1 MKIKVKYSSS
11 IKNINTILDSIS
23 KEYSII
29 KEEIGYNDIFEVYD
43 GNNLVYTF
51 SDDFNNNILTQDIV
65 LEKIKNYLL
74 NRNLRNSGFNTIS
87 NDNIDLD
94 EY

>member
-23 KEYSII
+23 QKYSII
-29 KEEIGYNDIFEVYD
+29 KEEVGDNDIFEVYD
-43 GNNLVYTF
+43 ENNLLYTF
-51 SDDFNNNILTQDIV
+51 SDDFNNNTLTQDIV

>member
-29 KEEIGYNDIFEVYD
+29 KEEIGDNDIFEVYD

>member
-23 KEYSII
+23 QEYSII
-29 KEEIGYNDIFEVYD
+29 KEEIGDNDIFEVYD
-43 GNNLVYTF
+43 ENNLLYTF
-51 SDDFNNNILTQDIV
+51 SDDFNNNTLTQDIV

>member
-51 SDDFNNNILTQDIV
+51 SDDFNNNILIQDIV

>member
-74 NRNLRNSGFNTIS
+74 NRNLRKSGFNTIS

>member
-11 IKNINTILDSIS
+11 IKNIDTILDSVS
-23 KEYSII
+23 QEYTII
-29 KEEIGYNDIFEVYD
+29 KEECGNNNIFEIYD

-51 SDDFNNNILTQDIV
+51 SDDFNNNTLTQDIV

-74 NRNLRNSGFNTIS
+74 NRNLRNSGFDSIT

>member
-29 KEEIGYNDIFEVYD
+29 KEEIGDNYIFEVYD

>member
-1 MKIKVKYSSS
+1 MKIKVKYSPS

-23 KEYSII
+23 QEYSII
-29 KEEIGYNDIFEVYD
+29 KEKIRDNDIFEVYD

-74 NRNLRNSGFNTIS
+74 NRTLRNSGFDTIS

>member
-1 MKIKVKYSSS
+1 MKIKVKYSPS

-23 KEYSII
+23 QEYSII
-29 KEEIGYNDIFEVYD
+29 KEKIRDNDIFEVYD
-43 GNNLVYTF
+43 ENNLLYTF
-51 SDDFNNNILTQDIV
+51 SDDFNNNTLTQDIV

>member
-51 SDDFNNNILTQDIV
+51 SDDFNNHILTQDIV

-74 NRNLRNSGFNTIS
+74 NKNLRNSGFNTIS